1 MQKFIAYFDRALTD
15 TDGTLTLSFA
25 VKGEEKRKAMECVQN
40 IQKLKLDGKERL
52 IIDIKQFRPKRS
64 LSANA
69 YCWVLIHKL
78 AEKLKLDSVEVYKLF
93 IKELGIYKPIEIRND
108 AVNTFIKAWSMHGLG
123 WIAEEVDSGQDGFTI
138 VNAYYGSSTYNTKQM
153 TRLIENIVNECKLE
167 GIETKTPDEIAKM
180 VSLHK
185 AEV

>member
-123 WIAEEVDSGQDGFTI
+123 WIAEEVDSGHEGFTI

-153 TRLIENIVNECKLE
+153 TRFIENIVNECKSE
-167 GIETKTPDEIAKM
+167 GIETKTPDEIAKIT
-180 VSLHK
+180 SLWK

>member
-69 YCWVLIHKL
+69 YAWVLIHKL